1 MALKEKVSKFF
12 KDSEFTAK
20 EQFGYSAG
28 SFGNCMAQDSVG
40 TYSEMFILEHM
51 GLGKNAKKYTATLKG
66 ITKALDIVTAPIVG
80 YLLDKSKPGQN
91 RTLKFMFFSA
101 IPLSI
106 SSIFLFIVPNS
117 SATFKLIYIFLL
129 YFLFNIADTFFDI
142 SLMTLSTRL
151 SGSGKSRGSLF
162 TISSFAGTLGS
173 MLPGWLLPIL
183 ISGKEGNMAAER
195 KAYLAIAL
203 IFGLLGLI
211 AMLVPTLTLKEQ
223 NILRAKAEP
232 EEKTKIDFKVILKN
246 KPLIL
251 LSLSQVIDSVRQ
263 VCYNALPYFYKHTL
277 VNFGLKPIVEAG
289 SGGLSYAGLASL
301 PFVSKKMSSRSVVA
315 FGYLY
320 TGTIYVILLLFGFSR
335 ILTLGESKL
344 NMAVI
349 GVLIA
354 LAGMPNAA
362 MGAARKIL
370 LADSVDYMEWKTY
383 TTTGKAQRSEGMVF
397 AFNTLVTRVSN
408 LWKDLLITAGLAIVQ
423 FKDSVTQGDQVIQ
436 FTQSDFTR
444 KGIFWLVVIPAIV
457 GNIVPGVIM
466 LFDNFTGERRKMIMD
481 ELQTIRAGYEAQAQ
495 ALPEGENA

>member
-1 MALKEKVSKFF
+1 MTLKEKISGALKN
-12 KDSEFTAK
+12 SEFTPK
-20 EQFGYSAG
+20 EQFGYAAG

-51 GLGKNAKKYTATLKG
+51 GLGKNAKKYTASLKAV
-66 ITKALDIVTAPIVG
+66 TKALDIVTAPIVG
-80 YLLDKSKPGQN
+80 YLLDRSKSGQN
-91 RTLKFMFFSA
+91 RTIKFMLCSA
-101 IPLSI
+101 IPLSL
-106 SSIFLFIVPNS
+106 SSIFLFVVPKGS
-117 SATFKLIYIFLL
+117 ITFKLFYIFIL

-151 SGSGKSRGSLF
+151 SGSAKSRGSLF

-183 ISGKEGNMAAER
+183 ISGKEGNISAER
-195 KAYLAIAL
+195 KAYLAIAV
-203 IFGLLGLI
+203 IFGLLGMI
-211 AMLVPTLTLKEQ
+211 AMLVPCLTLREQ
-223 NILRAKAEP
+223 NILLIKAAP
-232 EEKTKIDFKVILKN
+232 KEKEHIDFKLIFRN
-246 KPLIL
+246 RPLIL
-251 LSLSQVIDSVRQ
+251 LCLSQVIDSVRQ

-301 PFVSKKMSSRSVVA
+301 PFVSKKVSSRSIVA

-320 TGTIYVILLLFGFSR
+320 TGAIYVIILLFGFSR

-344 NMAVI
+344 SMAVI

-383 TTTGKAQRSEGMVF
+383 TLSGKAQRNEGMVF

-408 LWKDLLITAGLAIVQ
+408 LWKDLLITGGLALVQ
-423 FKDSVTQGDQVIQ
+423 FRNSQTIGGEVIQ
-436 FTQSDFTR
+436 FVQSDFTK

-457 GNIVPGVIM
+457 GNVVPGIIM
-466 LFDNFTGERRKMIMD
+466 LFDNFTGERRESIMS
-481 ELQTIRAGYEAQAQ
+481 ELESIRQNTIKEA
-495 ALPEGENA
+495 ETEE

>member
-1 MALKEKVSKFF
+1 MALKEKISKYF
-12 KDSEFTAK
+12 KDSEFTPK

-51 GLGKNAKKYTATLKG
+51 GLGSNAKKYTATLKG

-106 SSIFLFIVPNS
+106 SSIFLFIVPKGS
-117 SATFKLIYIFLL
+117 LTFKLIYIFLL

-183 ISGKEGNMAAER
+183 ISGKEGNIAAER

-223 NILRAKAEP
+223 NILRASTQK
-232 EEKTKIDFKVILKN
+232 EEKVKIDFRVILKN

-320 TGTIYVILLLFGFSR
+320 TGAIYVIILLFGFSR
-335 ILTLGESKL
+335 ILTLGESKI

-383 TTTGKAQRSEGMVF
+383 TATGKAQRSEGMVF
-397 AFNTLVTRVSN
+397 AFNTLVSRISN

-423 FKDSVTQGDQVIQ
+423 FKDSVTEGDKVIQ

-466 LFDNFTGERRKMIMD
+466 LFDNFTGERRKMIMA
-481 ELQTIRAGYEAQAQ
+481 ELQTIRAGYEAQAEE
-495 ALPEGENA
+495 AVESGE

>member
-1 MALKEKVSKFF
+1 MGLKEKAKNFF
-12 KDSEFTAK
+12 KDSEFTPK

-51 GLGKNAKKYTATLKG
+51 GLGKDAKKYTATLKG

-106 SSIFLFIVPNS
+106 SSIFLFIVPGGS
-117 SATFKLIYIFLL
+117 LTFKLIYIFLL

-151 SGSGKSRGSLF
+151 SGSEKSRGSLF

-183 ISGKEGNMAAER
+183 ISGKEGNISAER
-195 KAYLAIAL
+195 KAYLSIAL
-203 IFGLLGLI
+203 IFGILGLI

-223 NILRAKAEP
+223 SFLRAKVEP
-232 EEKTKIDFKVILKN
+232 EEKVRIDFKVILKN
-246 KPLIL
+246 RPLIL

-301 PFVSKKMSSRSVVA
+301 PFVSKKLSARSIVSY
-315 FGYLY
+315 GYLY
-320 TGTIYVILLLFGFSR
+320 TGLIYVVILLFGGTR
-335 ILTLGESKL
+335 ILDLGTSKL

-362 MGAARKIL
+362 QGAARKIL
-370 LADSVDYMEWKTY
+370 LADSVDYMEWKTFKQ
-383 TTTGKAQRSEGMVF
+383 TGKAQRSEGMVF

-408 LWKDLLITAGLAIVQ
+408 LWKDLLITAGLALVQ
-423 FKDSVTQGDQVIQ
+423 FKDSVTEGGKVIQ
-436 FTQSDFTR
+436 FEQSDFTR

-466 LFDNFTGERRKMIMD
+466 LFDNYTGDRKKMILD
-481 ELQTIRAGYEAQAQ
+481 ELKTIRGQVETEGLEETAQEE
-495 ALPEGENA
+495 L

>member
-1 MALKEKVSKFF
+1 MASLKEKVSSYLKN
-12 KDSEFTAK
+12 SEFTPK
-20 EQFGYSAG
+20 EQLGYSAG

-51 GLGKNAKKYTATLKG
+51 GLGLNAKKYTATLKG

-106 SSIFLFIVPNS
+106 SSIFLFIVPKGS
-117 SATFKLIYIFLL
+117 VTFKLIYIFLL

-183 ISGKEGNMAAER
+183 IAGKEGNMSAER

-203 IFGLLGLI
+203 IFGILGLI
-211 AMLVPTLTLKEQ
+211 AMLIPTLTLKEQ
-223 NILRAKAEP
+223 NILRANTQ
-232 EEKTKIDFKVILKN
+232 EKEKVKIDFKVILKN

-320 TGTIYVILLLFGFSR
+320 TGAIYVIILLFGFTR
-335 ILTLGESKL
+335 ILSLGESKI
-344 NMAVI
+344 NMIVI
-349 GVLIA
+349 GILIA

-397 AFNTLVTRVSN
+397 AFNTLVTRVSG
-408 LWKDLLITAGLAIVQ
+408 LWKDLLITAGLALVQ
-423 FKDSVTQGDQVIQ
+423 FKDSVTVDGQVIQ
-436 FTQSDFTR
+436 FEQSEFTR
-444 KGIFWLVVIPAIV
+444 KGIFWLVVIPAII

-466 LFDNFTGERRKMIMD
+466 LFDNFTGERRVMIMQ
-481 ELQTIRAGYEAQAQ
+481 ELQTIRAGYAAEAQA
-495 ALPEGENA
+495 AGEAE